1 MEIKLWQIFRTCL
14 KIVKKQWKKNS
25 FKLKSESKY
34 EQIFKN
40 ISQKFGDFFQNKWEY
55 YDRTFHDK
63 ILFLILAKFDTTKKK
78 AST

>member
-1 MEIKLWQIFRTCL
+1 MNKY
-14 KIVKKQWKKNS
+14 
-25 FKLKSESKY
+25 SKTFPRNLA
-34 EQIFKN
+34 I
-40 ISQKFGDFFQNKWEY
+40 FFQNKWEY